1 MSRKVSPSRKYSEP
15 NFASQ
20 IRTALR
26 SMVANTGSNSP
37 GDLAMTLRT
46 CAVAFSRSNV
56 SSRSRTLS

>member
-1 MSRKVSPSRKYSEP
+1 MGRKLSPSRHDREP
-15 NFASQ
+15 DFASY

-37 GDLAMTLRT
+37 GDLEMTLRT